1 MKHQLN
7 QAHNQ
12 FSLLEQLPLGV
23 CVLQSDLIVLY
34 WNGCLEE
41 WTKIKREDILGEPIT
56 SFFEHFQQPR
66 YLNRLRSVFA
76 CGAPEIF
83 SSQLHP
89 HLFPAPIHQ
98 DNYRVQHTTVTA
110 IPNQENNSECYALI
124 SVQDVSDLTFRV
136 RDYQQMRDRAIAE
149 AEERKRA
156 QEQAES
162 ANRVKDEFLA
172 IVSHELRTPL
182 NPILGWSQLISQ
194 GKLSDVNL
202 NKGLEAIKRNANL
215 QSQLIDDLLDVSR
228 ILRGKLHLNWS
239 TLKLSLIVNSA
250 LETIQLTAETKSI
263 TINFDTDDSNALVRG
278 DPTRL
283 QQVVWNLLANAVKF
297 TPEGGQI
304 DVNLSESNSHICL
317 EVKDTGKG
325 IAPEFLPYV
334 FESFR
339 QADTSTTR
347 KFGGLGLGL
356 AICRHL
362 VELHGGQIWA
372 ESEGEGQGSTF
383 GFELPM
389 LNTCDSA
396 IAKLAVLKDTASHK
410 GIAQQ
415 PSLRKTTAY
424 DLTNLNILVVDDEP
438 DTLEFLSF
446 FLSEQGANIQAVK
459 SVAEAI
465 FCLNSTIP
473 DLLISDLGM
482 PERDGYNLIEYVRSL
497 PPQNGR
503 DIPAIALTAY
513 ATEKIRAQALQAGYQ
528 IHLSKPTDTTKLLQ
542 AIIEISQKPVMS
554 K

>member
-1 MKHQLN
+1 MEHQLN
-7 QAHNQ
+7 QARNQ

-41 WTKIKREDILGEPIT
+41 WTKIKREDILGEPIAR
-56 SFFEHFQQPR
+56 FFEHFQQPR
-66 YLNRLRSVFA
+66 YLNRLRSIFA

-98 DNYRVQHTTVTA
+98 HDYRVQHTTVTA
-110 IPNQENNSECYALI
+110 IPNQENSSECYALI
-124 SVQDVSDLTFRV
+124 SVQDVTDLTFRV

-194 GKLSDVNL
+194 GKLSEVNL
-202 NKGLEAIKRNANL
+202 KKGLEAIKRNANL

-228 ILRGKLHLNWS
+228 ILRGKLNLNWI
-239 TLKLSLIVNSA
+239 TLELSLIVNSA
-250 LETIQLTAETKSI
+250 LETIQLATEAKSLK
-263 TINFDTDDSNALVRG
+263 INFNTNESNDSVRG

-283 QQVVWNLLANAVKF
+283 QQVVWNLLSNAVKF

-304 DVNLSESNSHICL
+304 DVNLSESNSHIRL

-325 IAPEFLPYV
+325 IDADFLPYV

-339 QADTSTTR
+339 QADTSITR

-362 VELHGGQIWA
+362 VELHGGKIWA
-372 ESEGEGQGSTF
+372 ESEGEGEGATF
-383 GFELPM
+383 TLELPL
-389 LNTCDSA
+389 LNSSDSA
-396 IAKLAVLKDTASHK
+396 IAKLAK
-410 GIAQQ
+410 GIAQ
-415 PSLRKTTAY
+415 PKSLLKTTTY

-438 DTLEFLSF
+438 DSLEFLSF
-446 FLSEQGANIQAVK
+446 FLSEQGANIQAVE

-465 FCLNSTIP
+465 SCLNGTIP
-473 DLLISDLGM
+473 NLIISDLGM
-482 PERDGYNLIEYVRSL
+482 PDRDGYNLIQYVRSL

-513 ATEKIRAQALQAGYQ
+513 ATEISRAQALQAGYQ

-542 AIIEISQKPVMS
+542 AIAKLLNDTKS
-554 K
+554 

>member
-7 QAHNQ
+7 QAHHQ

-23 CVLQSDLIVLY
+23 CVLNSDLIVLY

-56 SFFEHFQQPR
+56 GFFEHFQQPR
-66 YLNRLRSVFA
+66 YLNRLRSIFA

-98 DNYRVQHTTVTA
+98 HDYRVQHTTVTA

-149 AEERKRA
+149 AQERKRA
-156 QEQAES
+156 QELAES

-228 ILRGKLHLNWS
+228 ILRGKLNLNWV
-239 TLKLSLIVNSA
+239 TLKLALIVNSA

-283 QQVVWNLLANAVKF
+283 QQVVWNLLCNAVKF

-317 EVKDTGKG
+317 EVKDSGKG

-372 ESEGEGQGSTF
+372 ESEGEGQGATF

-396 IAKLAVLKDTASHK
+396 IA
-410 GIAQQ
+410 Q
-415 PSLRKTTAY
+415 PKSLPKTTTY
-424 DLTNLNILVVDDEP
+424 DLTNLNILVVDNEP

-446 FLSEQGANIQAVK
+446 FLSEQGANIQAVE
-459 SVAEAI
+459 SVAKAVSY
-465 FCLNSTIP
+465 LNSTIP
-473 DLLISDLGM
+473 DLIISDLGM
-482 PERDGYNLIEYVRSL
+482 PESDGYNLIEYVRSL
-497 PPQNGR
+497 PAQHGR

-513 ATEKIRAQALQAGYQ
+513 ATETSRAQALQAGYQ

-542 AIIEISQKPVMS
+542 AIIEINQKKAEVS
-554 K
+554 

>member
-1 MKHQLN
+1 MEHQLD
-7 QAHNQ
+7 QARNQ

-34 WNGCLEE
+34 WNGCIEE
-41 WTKIKREDILGEPIT
+41 WTKIKREDILGQSIT
-56 SFFEHFQQPR
+56 LFFEHFQHPR
-66 YLNRLRSVFA
+66 YLNRLRSVFS

-98 DNYRVQHTTVTA
+98 HDYRVQHTTVTA
-110 IPNQENNSECYALI
+110 IPNQENNSDCYALI
-124 SVQDVSDLTFRV
+124 SVQDVTDLTFRV
-136 RDYQQMRDRAIAE
+136 RDYQQMRDRALAE
-149 AEERKRA
+149 AQERKKA
-156 QEQAES
+156 QELAES

-194 GKLSDVNL
+194 GKLSEVNL

-228 ILRGKLHLNWS
+228 ILRGKLNLNWI
-239 TLKLSLIVNSA
+239 TLELTLIVNSA
-250 LETIQLTAETKSI
+250 LETIQLATEAKSL
-263 TINFDTDDSNALVRG
+263 TIDFNTDESNDLVRG

-283 QQVVWNLLANAVKF
+283 QQVVWNLLSNAVKF

-304 DVNLSESNSHICL
+304 DINLTENNFYIRL

-325 IAPEFLPYV
+325 INADFLPYV

-339 QADTSTTR
+339 QADSSITR
-347 KFGGLGLGL
+347 NFGGLGLGL

-362 VELHGGQIWA
+362 VELHGGKIWA
-372 ESEGEGQGSTF
+372 ESEGEGKGSTF
-383 GFELPM
+383 TLELPL
-389 LNTCDSA
+389 LNTCD
-396 IAKLAVLKDTASHK
+396 LA
-410 GIAQQ
+410 IAQQ
-415 PSLRKTTAY
+415 KPLRKTTAY
-424 DLTNLNILVVDDEP
+424 DLSNLNILVVDDEP

-446 FLSEQGANIQAVK
+446 FLSEQGANIQAVE

-465 FCLNSTIP
+465 AYLNSTIP
-473 DLLISDLGM
+473 DLIISDLGM
-482 PERDGYNLIEYVRSL
+482 PDRDGYNLIQYVRSL

-503 DIPAIALTAY
+503 NIPAIALTAY
-513 ATEKIRAQALQAGYQ
+513 ATEKSRAQALQAGYQ

-542 AIIEISQKPVMS
+542 AIATLR
-554 K
+554 

>member
-1 MKHQLN
+1 MEHRLN
-7 QAHNQ
+7 QAHHQ

-34 WNGCLEE
+34 WNGCIEE
-41 WTKIKREDILGEPIT
+41 WTKIKREDILGQSIT
-56 SFFEHFQQPR
+56 LFFEHFQHPR
-66 YLNRLRSVFA
+66 YLNRLRSVFS

-98 DNYRVQHTTVTA
+98 HDYRVQHTTVTA

-124 SVQDVSDLTFRV
+124 SVQDVTDLTFRV

-149 AEERKRA
+149 AQERKKA
-156 QEQAES
+156 QELAES

-194 GKLSDVNL
+194 GKLSEVNL
-202 NKGLEAIKRNANL
+202 NKGLDAIKRNANL

-228 ILRGKLHLNWS
+228 ILRGKLNLNWT
-239 TLKLSLIVNSA
+239 TLELGLIVNSA
-250 LETIQLTAETKSI
+250 LDTIHLTAETKSI
-263 TINFDTDDSNALVRG
+263 AISFNTDNSNALVRG

-283 QQVVWNLLANAVKF
+283 QQVVWNLLSNAVKF

-304 DVNLSESNSHICL
+304 DVNLSAINSHIRL

-325 IAPEFLPYV
+325 INAEFLPYV

-339 QADTSTTR
+339 QADASTTR

-362 VELHGGQIWA
+362 VELHGGKIWA
-372 ESEGEGQGSTF
+372 ESEGEGQGATF

-389 LNTCDSA
+389 LNTSDSA
-396 IAKLAVLKDTASHK
+396 IA
-410 GIAQQ
+410 Q
-415 PSLRKTTAY
+415 PKSLLTTTTY
-424 DLTNLNILVVDDEP
+424 DLTNLNILVVDDER

-446 FLSEQGANIQAVK
+446 FLSEQGANIQAVE

-465 FCLNSTIP
+465 ACLNNTIP
-473 DLLISDLGM
+473 DLIISDLGM
-482 PERDGYNLIEYVRSL
+482 PERDGYNLIQYVRSL
-497 PPQNGR
+497 PTQNGR
-503 DIPAIALTAY
+503 NTPAIALTAY
-513 ATEKIRAQALQAGYQ
+513 ATEKTRTQVLQAGYQ
-528 IHLSKPTDTTKLLQ
+528 MHLSKPTDTTKLLQ
-542 AIIEISQKPVMS
+542 AIAEVSQKS
-554 K
+554 KVKT

>member
-1 MKHQLN
+1 MEHQLN
-7 QAHNQ
+7 QARNQ

-41 WTKIKREDILGEPIT
+41 WTKIKREDILGEPIAR
-56 SFFEHFQQPR
+56 FFEHFQQPR
-66 YLNRLRSVFA
+66 YLNRLRSIFA

-98 DNYRVQHTTVTA
+98 HDYRVQHTTVTA
-110 IPNQENNSECYALI
+110 IPNQENSSECYALI
-124 SVQDVSDLTFRV
+124 SVQDVTDLTFRV

-194 GKLSDVNL
+194 GNLSEVNL

-228 ILRGKLHLNWS
+228 ILRGKLNLNWI
-239 TLKLSLIVNSA
+239 TLELSLIVNSA
-250 LETIQLTAETKSI
+250 LETIQLATEAKSLK
-263 TINFDTDDSNALVRG
+263 INFNTNESNDSVRG

-283 QQVVWNLLANAVKF
+283 QQVVWNLLSNAVKF

-304 DVNLSESNSHICL
+304 DVNLSESNSHIRL

-325 IAPEFLPYV
+325 IDADFLPYV

-339 QADTSTTR
+339 QADTSITR

-362 VELHGGQIWA
+362 VELHGGKIWA
-372 ESEGEGQGSTF
+372 ESEGEGEGATF
-383 GFELPM
+383 TLELPL
-389 LNTCDSA
+389 LNSSDSA
-396 IAKLAVLKDTASHK
+396 IAKLAK
-410 GIAQQ
+410 GIAQ
-415 PSLRKTTAY
+415 PKSLLKTTTY

-438 DTLEFLSF
+438 DSLEFLSF
-446 FLSEQGANIQAVK
+446 FLSEQGANIQAVE

-465 FCLNSTIP
+465 SCLNGTIP
-473 DLLISDLGM
+473 NLIISDLGM
-482 PERDGYNLIEYVRSL
+482 PDRDGYNLIQYVRSL

-513 ATEKIRAQALQAGYQ
+513 ATEISRAQALQAGYQ

-542 AIIEISQKPVMS
+542 AIAKLLNDTKS
-554 K
+554 

>member
-1 MKHQLN
+1 MEHQLN
-7 QAHNQ
+7 QAHHQ

-41 WTKIKREDILGEPIT
+41 WTKIKREDILGQSIT
-56 SFFEHFQQPR
+56 LFFEHFQQPR

-98 DNYRVQHTTVTA
+98 HDYRVQHTTVTA

-124 SVQDVSDLTFRV
+124 SVQDVTDLTFRV
-136 RDYQQMRDRAIAE
+136 HEYQQMRDRAIAE
-149 AEERKRA
+149 AQERKKA
-156 QEQAES
+156 QELAES

-194 GKLSDVNL
+194 GKLSEVNL

-215 QSQLIDDLLDVSR
+215 QLQLIDDLLDVSR
-228 ILRGKLHLNWS
+228 ILRGKLNFNWEI
-239 TLKLSLIVNSA
+239 LELALIVNSA
-250 LETIQLTAETKSI
+250 LDTIQLTAETKSI
-263 TINFDTDDSNALVRG
+263 AISFNTDDSNALVRG

-283 QQVVWNLLANAVKF
+283 QQVVWNLLANAIKF

-304 DVNLSESNSHICL
+304 DVNLSAIDSHIRL

-325 IAPEFLPYV
+325 INAEFLPYV

-362 VELHGGQIWA
+362 VELHGGKIWA
-372 ESEGEGQGSTF
+372 ESQGEGQGATF
-383 GFELPM
+383 GFELPI
-389 LNTCDSA
+389 LNTSDSE
-396 IAKLAVLKDTASHK
+396 IP
-410 GIAQQ
+410 QQ
-415 PSLRKTTAY
+415 QSLNKTTVY
-424 DLTNLNILVVDDEP
+424 DLSNLNILVVDDEP

-465 FCLNSTIP
+465 ACFNSTIP
-473 DLLISDLGM
+473 DLIISDLGM
-482 PERDGYNLIEYVRSL
+482 PDRDGYNLIQYVRSL
-497 PPQNGR
+497 PPEKGR

-513 ATEKIRAQALQAGYQ
+513 ATEKTRTQVLQAGYQ
-528 IHLSKPTDTTKLLQ
+528 IHLSKPTNTTKLLE
-542 AIIEISQKPVMS
+542 AIGEINLKLEVNP
-554 K
+554 KGYRFA

>member
-1 MKHQLN
+1 MEYELN
-7 QAHNQ
+7 QAHHQ

-23 CVLQSDLIVLY
+23 CVLQSDLMVLY

-41 WTKIKREDILGEPIT
+41 WTKIKREDILGQSIT
-56 SFFEHFQQPR
+56 RFFEHFQHPR

-110 IPNQENNSECYALI
+110 IPNQDNSECYALL
-124 SVQDVSDLTFRV
+124 SVQDVTDLTFRV

-149 AEERKRA
+149 AQERKKA
-156 QEQAES
+156 QELAES

-194 GKLSDVNL
+194 GKLSEVNL
-202 NKGLEAIKRNANL
+202 NKGLDAIKRNANL

-228 ILRGKLHLNWS
+228 ILRGKLNLNW
-239 TLKLSLIVNSA
+239 TNLKLSLIVNSA
-250 LETIQLTAETKSI
+250 LDTIQLTAETKSI
-263 TINFDTDDSNALVRG
+263 AISFNTDDSNALVRG

-283 QQVVWNLLANAVKF
+283 QQVVWNLLSNAVKF

-304 DVNLSESNSHICL
+304 DVNLSALDSHICL

-325 IAPEFLPYV
+325 INADFLPYV

-339 QADTSTTR
+339 QADVSTTR

-362 VELHGGQIWA
+362 VELHGGKIWA
-372 ESEGEGQGSTF
+372 ESEGEGQGATF

-389 LNTCDSA
+389 VNTCDSA
-396 IAKLAVLKDTASHK
+396 IAKLAE

-415 PSLRKTTAY
+415 PSLNKTTAY
-424 DLTNLNILVVDDEP
+424 DLTNLNILVVDDER
-438 DTLEFLSF
+438 DTLDFLSF
-446 FLSEQGANIQAVK
+446 FLSKQGANIQAVE

-465 FCLNSTIP
+465 ACLNSTIP
-473 DLLISDLGM
+473 DLIISDLGM
-482 PERDGYNLIEYVRSL
+482 PDRDGYNLIQYVRSL
-497 PPQNGR
+497 PTQNGR
-503 DIPAIALTAY
+503 NTPAIALTAY
-513 ATEKIRAQALQAGYQ
+513 ATEKTRTQVLQAGYQ
-528 IHLSKPTDTTKLLQ
+528 MHLSKPTDITKLLQ
-542 AIIEISQKPVMS
+542 AIAEISQKS
-554 K
+554 KN

>member
-7 QAHNQ
+7 QAHHQ

-41 WTKIKREDILGEPIT
+41 WTKIKREDILGEPIAR
-56 SFFEHFQQPR
+56 FFEHFQQPR
-66 YLNRLRSVFA
+66 YLNRLRSIFA

-98 DNYRVQHTTVTA
+98 HDYRVQHTTVTA
-110 IPNQENNSECYALI
+110 IPNQDNSECYALL

-136 RDYQQMRDRAIAE
+136 RDYQQMRDHAIAE
-149 AEERKRA
+149 AEKRKQA
-156 QEQAES
+156 QEQAEA

-182 NPILGWSQLISQ
+182 NPILGWAQLINQ
-194 GKLSDVNL
+194 GKLNEVNL
-202 NKGLEAIKRNANL
+202 NKGLEVIERNANL

-228 ILRGKLHLNWS
+228 ILRGKLNLNWV
-239 TLKLSLIVNSA
+239 TLELALIVNSA

-263 TINFDTDDSNALVRG
+263 KLNSNTNDSNASVRG

-283 QQVVWNLLANAVKF
+283 QQVVWNLLSNAVKF

-304 DVNLSESNSHICL
+304 DVNLSENNSHICL

-334 FESFR
+334 FESFC

-372 ESEGEGQGSTF
+372 ESEGEGQGATF
-383 GFELPM
+383 GFELPLLNFCDLANAQAKS
-389 LNTCDSA
+389 LNT
-396 IAKLAVLKDTASHK
+396 I
-410 GIAQQ
+410 
-415 PSLRKTTAY
+415 TTY

-446 FLSEQGANIQAVK
+446 FLSDLGANIQAVK

-465 FCLNSTIP
+465 SCLNSTIP
-473 DLLISDLGM
+473 DLMISDLGM
-482 PERDGYNLIEYVRSL
+482 PERDGYSLIEYVRSL

-513 ATEKIRAQALQAGYQ
+513 ATETSRAQALQAGYQ
-528 IHLSKPTDTTKLLQ
+528 IHLSKPINITRLLQ
-542 AIIEISQKPVMS
+542 VIRERVVPKKSADSKFITGISQVDEEK
-554 K
+554 

>member
-1 MKHQLN
+1 MEHQLN
-7 QAHNQ
+7 QARNQ

-23 CVLQSDLIVLY
+23 CVLQSDLIVLF

-41 WTKIKREDILGEPIT
+41 WTKIKREDILGQSIT
-56 SFFEHFQQPR
+56 LFFEHFQHPR
-66 YLNRLRSVFA
+66 YLNRLRSVFS

-98 DNYRVQHTTVTA
+98 DSYRVQHTTVTA
-110 IPNQENNSECYALI
+110 ISNQENNSECYALI
-124 SVQDVSDLTFRV
+124 SVQDVTDLTFRV
-136 RDYQQMRDRAIAE
+136 REYQQVRDRAIAE
-149 AEERKRA
+149 AQERKKA
-156 QEQAES
+156 QELAES

-194 GKLSDVNL
+194 GKLSEVNL

-215 QSQLIDDLLDVSR
+215 QLQLIDDLLDVSR
-228 ILRGKLHLNWS
+228 ILRGKLNFNWEI
-239 TLKLSLIVNSA
+239 LELALIVNSA
-250 LETIQLTAETKSI
+250 LDTIQLTAETKSI
-263 TINFDTDDSNALVRG
+263 AISFNTDDSNALVRG

-283 QQVVWNLLANAVKF
+283 QQVVWNLLANAIKF

-304 DVNLSESNSHICL
+304 DVNLSAIDSHIRL

-325 IAPEFLPYV
+325 INAEFLPYV

-362 VELHGGQIWA
+362 VELHGGKIWA
-372 ESEGEGQGSTF
+372 ESQGEGQGATF
-383 GFELPM
+383 GFELPI
-389 LNTCDSA
+389 LNTSDSE
-396 IAKLAVLKDTASHK
+396 IP
-410 GIAQQ
+410 QQ
-415 PSLRKTTAY
+415 QSLNKTTVY
-424 DLTNLNILVVDDEP
+424 DLSNLNILVVDDEP

-465 FCLNSTIP
+465 ACFNSTIP
-473 DLLISDLGM
+473 DLIISDLGM
-482 PERDGYNLIEYVRSL
+482 PDRDGYNLIQYVRSL
-497 PPQNGR
+497 PPEKGR

-513 ATEKIRAQALQAGYQ
+513 ATEKTRTQVLQAGYQ
-528 IHLSKPTDTTKLLQ
+528 IHLSKPTNTTKLLE
-542 AIIEISQKPVMS
+542 AIGEINLKLEVNP
-554 K
+554 KGYRFA

>member
-1 MKHQLN
+1 MEHQLN
-7 QAHNQ
+7 QARNQ

-23 CVLQSDLIVLY
+23 CVLQSGLIVLY
-34 WNGCLEE
+34 WNGCMEE
-41 WTKIKREDILGEPIT
+41 WTKIKREDILGQSIT
-56 SFFEHFQQPR
+56 LFFEHFQHPR

-124 SVQDVSDLTFRV
+124 SVQDVTDLTFRV
-136 RDYQQMRDRAIAE
+136 RDYQKIRDRAIAE
-149 AEERKRA
+149 AEERKKA

-194 GKLSDVNL
+194 GKVSDVNL
-202 NKGLEAIKRNANL
+202 NKGLDAIKRNAKL
-215 QSQLIDDLLDVSR
+215 QLQLIDDLLDVSR
-228 ILRGKLHLNWS
+228 ILRGKLNFNWE
-239 TLKLSLIVNSA
+239 TLELALIVNSA

-263 TINFDTDDSNALVRG
+263 AISFKTDDSKALVRG

-304 DVNLSESNSHICL
+304 DVNLKAIDSHIRL

-325 IAPEFLPYV
+325 INAEFLPYV

-339 QADTSTTR
+339 QADASTTR

-372 ESEGEGQGSTF
+372 ESEGEGQGATF
-383 GFELPM
+383 GFKLPM
-389 LNTCDSA
+389 LNISDSA
-396 IAKLAVLKDTASHK
+396 IASLAEDIT
-410 GIAQQ
+410 QQ
-415 PSLRKTTAY
+415 QSWNKTTAY
-424 DLTNLNILVVDDEP
+424 DLSNLNILVVDDER
-438 DTLEFLSF
+438 DTLDFLSF
-446 FLSEQGANIQAVK
+446 FLSEQGANIQAVE

-465 FCLNSTIP
+465 AYLNSTIP
-473 DLLISDLGM
+473 DLIISDLGM
-482 PERDGYNLIEYVRSL
+482 PDRDGYNLIQYVRSL
-497 PPQNGR
+497 PTQNGGNT
-503 DIPAIALTAY
+503 PAIALTAY
-513 ATEKIRAQALQAGYQ
+513 ATEKTRTQVLQAGYQ
-528 IHLSKPTDTTKLLQ
+528 MHLSKPTDTTKLLQ
-542 AIIEISQKPVMS
+542 AIAEISQKRYQS
-554 K
+554 

>member
-1 MKHQLN
+1 MEHQLN
-7 QAHNQ
+7 QAHHQ

-34 WNGCLEE
+34 WNGCLAE
-41 WTKIKREDILGEPIT
+41 WTKIKREDILGQSIT
-56 SFFEHFQQPR
+56 RFFEHFQQPR

-124 SVQDVSDLTFRV
+124 SVQDVTDLTFRV

-194 GKLSDVNL
+194 GKLSDVNVK
-202 NKGLEAIKRNANL
+202 KGLEAIKRNANL

-228 ILRGKLHLNWS
+228 ILRGKLNLNWS
-239 TLKLSLIVNSA
+239 TLELALIVNSA

-263 TINFDTDDSNALVRG
+263 TLNFNTDNLNALVRG

-283 QQVVWNLLANAVKF
+283 QQVVWNLLSNAVKF

-304 DVNLSESNSHICL
+304 DINLSESNAHICL

-372 ESEGEGQGSTF
+372 ESEGEGQGATF

-396 IAKLAVLKDTASHK
+396 IAKLAE
-410 GIAQQ
+410 GIAEQD
-415 PSLRKTTAY
+415 LNKKTAY

-459 SVAEAI
+459 SVNEAI
-465 FCLNSTIP
+465 SCLNSTIP
-473 DLLISDLGM
+473 DLIISDLGM

-513 ATEKIRAQALQAGYQ
+513 ATETIRTQVLQAGYQ

-542 AIIEISQKPVMS
+542 AIVEISQKS
-554 K
+554 KVKS

>member
-1 MKHQLN
+1 MEHQLN
-7 QAHNQ
+7 QAHRQ

-34 WNGCLEE
+34 WNGCIEE
-41 WTKIKREDILGEPIT
+41 WTKIKREDILGQSIAL
-56 SFFEHFQQPR
+56 FFEHFQHPR
-66 YLNRLRSVFA
+66 YLNRLRSVFS

-136 RDYQQMRDRAIAE
+136 RNYQQMRDRAIAE
-149 AEERKRA
+149 AQERKKA
-156 QEQAES
+156 QELAES

-194 GKLSDVNL
+194 GKLSEVNL
-202 NKGLEAIKRNANL
+202 NKGLDAIKRNANL

-228 ILRGKLHLNWS
+228 ILRGKLNLNW
-239 TLKLSLIVNSA
+239 TNLELGLIVNSA
-250 LETIQLTAETKSI
+250 LDTIQLTAETKSI
-263 TINFDTDDSNALVRG
+263 VISFNTDDSNTLVRG

-283 QQVVWNLLANAVKF
+283 QQVVWNLLSNAVKF
-297 TPEGGQI
+297 TPEGGQV
-304 DVNLSESNSHICL
+304 DVNLSAIDSHIRL

-325 IAPEFLPYV
+325 INAEFLPYV

-339 QADTSTTR
+339 QADSSTTR

-372 ESEGEGQGSTF
+372 ESQGEGQGATF
-383 GFELPM
+383 GFKLPM
-389 LNTCDSA
+389 LNTSDSA
-396 IAKLAVLKDTASHK
+396 IAQK
-410 GIAQQ
+410 
-415 PSLRKTTAY
+415 PSLNKTTAY
-424 DLTNLNILVVDDEP
+424 DLSNLNILVVDDER
-438 DTLEFLSF
+438 DTLDFLSF
-446 FLSEQGANIQAVK
+446 FLSEQGANIQAVE

-465 FCLNSTIP
+465 AYLNSTIP
-473 DLLISDLGM
+473 DLIISDLGM
-482 PERDGYNLIEYVRSL
+482 PDRDGYNLIQYVRSL
-497 PPQNGR
+497 PTQNGR
-503 DIPAIALTAY
+503 NTPAIALTAY
-513 ATEKIRAQALQAGYQ
+513 ATEKTRTQVLQAGYQ
-528 IHLSKPTDTTKLLQ
+528 IHLSKPTDTTKLLE
-542 AIIEISQKPVMS
+542 AIAEISQKLITIY
-554 K
+554 

>member
-1 MKHQLN
+1 MEHQLN
-7 QAHNQ
+7 QAHHQ

-23 CVLQSDLIVLY
+23 CVLQSDLVVLY

-41 WTKIKREDILGEPIT
+41 WTKIKREDILGQSIT
-56 SFFEHFQQPR
+56 LFFEHFQQPR
-66 YLNRLRSVFA
+66 YLNRLRSIFA

-98 DNYRVQHTTVTA
+98 HDYRVQHTTVTA

-202 NKGLEAIKRNANL
+202 NKGLEVIKRNANL

-228 ILRGKLHLNWS
+228 ILRGKLNLNWI
-239 TLKLSLIVNSA
+239 TLKLTLIVNSA

-263 TINFDTDDSNALVRG
+263 KINFKSGDSNALVRG

-283 QQVVWNLLANAVKF
+283 QQVVWNLLSNAVKF

-325 IAPEFLPYV
+325 IAVEFLPYV

-347 KFGGLGLGL
+347 QFGGLGLGL

-362 VELHGGQIWA
+362 VELHGGKIWA
-372 ESEGEGQGSTF
+372 ESEGEGQGATF

-389 LNTCDSA
+389 LNLCDSA
-396 IAKLAVLKDTASHK
+396 IA
-410 GIAQQ
+410 Q
-415 PSLRKTTAY
+415 PKSLLKTTAY

-446 FLSEQGANIQAVK
+446 FLSEQGANIQAVE

-465 FCLNSTIP
+465 SCLNSTIP
-473 DLLISDLGM
+473 DLIISDLGM

-497 PPQNGR
+497 PTQHGR

-513 ATEKIRAQALQAGYQ
+513 ATEISRAQALQAGYQ

-542 AIIEISQKPVMS
+542 AIAKLLNDIKS
-554 K
+554 

>member
-23 CVLQSDLIVLY
+23 CVLQSDLVVLY

-41 WTKIKREDILGEPIT
+41 WTKIKREDILGQSIT
-56 SFFEHFQQPR
+56 LFFEHFQQPR

-76 CGAPEIF
+76 FGAPEIF

-136 RDYQQMRDRAIAE
+136 RNYQQMRDRAIAE

-194 GKLSDVNL
+194 GKLSDVNV

-228 ILRGKLHLNWS
+228 ILRGKLNLNWS
-239 TLKLSLIVNSA
+239 TLELALIVNSA

-263 TINFDTDDSNALVRG
+263 KLNFNTDDSNALVRG
-278 DPTRL
+278 DATRL
-283 QQVVWNLLANAVKF
+283 QQVVWNLLSNAVKF

-304 DVNLSESNSHICL
+304 DINLSESNAHICL

-325 IAPEFLPYV
+325 ITPEFLPYV

-372 ESEGEGQGSTF
+372 ESEGEGQGATF

-389 LNTCDSA
+389 LNVCNIA
-396 IAKLAVLKDTASHK
+396 IAEQDLNKK
-410 GIAQQ
+410 
-415 PSLRKTTAY
+415 TAY

-459 SVAEAI
+459 SVNEAI
-465 FCLNSTIP
+465 SCLNSTIP
-473 DLLISDLGM
+473 DLIISDLGM

-513 ATEKIRAQALQAGYQ
+513 ATETIRTQVLQAGYQ

-542 AIIEISQKPVMS
+542 AIAKLLDTKS
-554 K
+554 

>member
-41 WTKIKREDILGEPIT
+41 WTKIKREDILGEPIVR
-56 SFFEHFQQPR
+56 FFEHFQQPR

-98 DNYRVQHTTVTA
+98 HDYRVQHTTVTA

-228 ILRGKLHLNWS
+228 ILRGKLNLNWV
-239 TLKLSLIVNSA
+239 TLKLALIVNSA
-250 LETIQLTAETKSI
+250 LETVQLTAETKSI
-263 TINFDTDDSNALVRG
+263 TINFDTDNSNALVRG

-283 QQVVWNLLANAVKF
+283 QQVVWNLLCNAVKF

-317 EVKDTGKG
+317 EIKDTGKG

-372 ESEGEGQGSTF
+372 ESEGEGQGATF

-396 IAKLAVLKDTASHK
+396 IA
-410 GIAQQ
+410 Q
-415 PSLRKTTAY
+415 PKSLPRTTTY

-465 FCLNSTIP
+465 SCLNSTIP
-473 DLLISDLGM
+473 DLIISDLGM
-482 PERDGYNLIEYVRSL
+482 PESDGYNLIKYVRSL
-497 PPQNGR
+497 PPQHGR

-513 ATEKIRAQALQAGYQ
+513 ATEKIRTQVLQAGYQ

-542 AIIEISQKPVMS
+542 AIIEISQKKAEVS
-554 K
+554 